1 MGGEPN
7 DFGTPGVGENGF
19 TLWSWE
25 DSVKLRNHIEETVT
39 KASREQDVEKR
50 KAMLTFVLWIW
61 IYWYRNGWGTFR
73 MERSSC

>member
-19 TLWSWE
+19 YTLVLE

-39 KASREQDVEKR
+39 KASREQDVENVKQ
-50 KAMLTFVLWIW
+50 
-61 IYWYRNGWGTFR
+61 
-73 MERSSC
+73 C